1 MRVEGVV
8 NESVKVGDQTQALN
22 ANHARVVPTTRVEC
36 QPRACSANHARV
48 VPTTR
53 VKHHKHEN

>member
-8 NESVKVGDQTQALN
+8 NESVKVGDQNQALN

-36 QPRACSANHARV
+36 QPRTCSANHARV
-48 VPTTR
+48 VSTTR
-53 VKHHKHEN
+53 V

>member
-36 QPRACSANHARV
+36 QPRACSANHARET
-48 VPTTR
+48 PQAR
-53 VKHHKHEN
+53 KLSNKK

>member
-22 ANHARVVPTTRVEC
+22 ANHARVVPTTHVEC
-36 QPRACSANHARV
+36 QPRACSANHARET
-48 VPTTR
+48 PQAR
-53 VKHHKHEN
+53 KLSNKK

>member
-8 NESVKVGDQTQALN
+8 NVSVKVGDQTQALN

-36 QPRACSANHARV
+36 QPRACSANHARET
-48 VPTTR
+48 PQARKLNT
-53 VKHHKHEN
+53 KK

>member
-36 QPRACSANHARV
+36 QPRACSANHARET
-48 VPTTR
+48 PQAR
-53 VKHHKHEN
+53 KLSSKK

>member
-1 MRVEGVV
+1 MRIEGVV

-36 QPRACSANHARV
+36 QPRACSANHARET
-48 VPTTR
+48 PQAR
-53 VKHHKHEN
+53 KLSNKK

>member
-36 QPRACSANHARV
+36 QPRACSANYARET
-48 VPTTR
+48 PQAR
-53 VKHHKHEN
+53 KLSNKK

>member
-36 QPRACSANHARV
+36 QPRACSANHARGV
-48 VPTTR
+48 QTTR

>member
-22 ANHARVVPTTRVEC
+22 ANHARVVLTTRVEC
-36 QPRACSANHARV
+36 QPRACSANYARG
-48 VPTTR
+48 VPTTHVECQLR
-53 VKHHKHEN
+53 A

>member
-1 MRVEGVV
+1 MRVEGVF

-36 QPRACSANHARV
+36 QPRASSANYARG
-48 VPTTR
+48 VPTTHVECQLR
-53 VKHHKHEN
+53 A

>member
-36 QPRACSANHARV
+36 QLRACSANHARET
-48 VPTTR
+48 PQAR
-53 VKHHKHEN
+53 KLSNKK

>member
-8 NESVKVGDQTQALN
+8 NESVKVGDQNQALN

-36 QPRACSANHARV
+36 QPRTCSANHARV
-48 VPTTR
+48 VPTTH
-53 VKHHKHEN
+53 V

>member
-22 ANHARVVPTTRVEC
+22 TNHARVVPTTRVEC
-36 QPRACSANHARV
+36 QPRACSANHARET
-48 VPTTR
+48 PQAR
-53 VKHHKHEN
+53 KLSNKK

>member
-36 QPRACSANHARV
+36 QPRACSANHARETPQV
-48 VPTTR
+48 R
-53 VKHHKHEN
+53 KLSDKK

>member
-36 QPRACSANHARV
+36 QPRACCANHARETPQV
-48 VPTTR
+48 R
-53 VKHHKHEN
+53 KLSDKK

>member
-1 MRVEGVV
+1 MRIEGVV

-36 QPRACSANHARV
+36 QPRACSVNHARV
-48 VPTTR
+48 VSTTR

>member
-8 NESVKVGDQTQALN
+8 NESVKGDQTQALN

-36 QPRACSANHARV
+36 QPRACSANHARET
-48 VPTTR
+48 PQAR
-53 VKHHKHEN
+53 KLSNKK

>member
-8 NESVKVGDQTQALN
+8 NESIKVGDQTQALN

-36 QPRACSANHARV
+36 QPRACSANHARET
-48 VPTTR
+48 PQAR
-53 VKHHKHEN
+53 KLSNKK

>member
-22 ANHARVVPTTRVEC
+22 ANHARIVPTTRVEC
-36 QPRACSANHARV
+36 QPRACSANHARET
-48 VPTTR
+48 PQAR
-53 VKHHKHEN
+53 KLSNKK

>member
-36 QPRACSANHARV
+36 QPRACSANHARET
-48 VPTTR
+48 PQTR
-53 VKHHKHEN
+53 KLSNKK

>member
-1 MRVEGVV
+1 MWVEGVV

-36 QPRACSANHARV
+36 QPRACSANHARET
-48 VPTTR
+48 PQAR
-53 VKHHKHEN
+53 KLSNKK

>member
-36 QPRACSANHARV
+36 QPCACSANHARET
-48 VPTTR
+48 PQAR
-53 VKHHKHEN
+53 KLSNKK

>member
-8 NESVKVGDQTQALN
+8 NESIKVGDQTQALN

-36 QPRACSANHARV
+36 QPRACSVNHARET
-48 VPTTR
+48 PQAR
-53 VKHHKHEN
+53 KLSNKK

>member
-22 ANHARVVPTTRVEC
+22 ANHARVVPTTRMEC
-36 QPRACSANHARV
+36 QPRACSTNHARV

-53 VKHHKHEN
+53 VECQPRA

>member
-8 NESVKVGDQTQALN
+8 NESVKVGNQTQALN

-36 QPRACSANHARV
+36 QPRACSANHARET
-48 VPTTR
+48 PQAR
-53 VKHHKHEN
+53 KLSNKK

>member
-36 QPRACSANHARV
+36 QPRACSVNHARET
-48 VPTTR
+48 PQAR
-53 VKHHKHEN
+53 KLSNKK

>member
-36 QPRACSANHARV
+36 QPRAWSANHARG

-53 VKHHKHEN
+53 VKHHNYEN

>member
-36 QPRACSANHARV
+36 QPQ
-48 VPTTR
+48 
-53 VKHHKHEN
+53 

>member
-36 QPRACSANHARV
+36 QPRACCANHARET
-48 VPTTR
+48 PQAR
-53 VKHHKHEN
+53 KLSNKK

>member
-8 NESVKVGDQTQALN
+8 NESVKVGNQTQALN

-36 QPRACSANHARV
+36 QPRACSANHARETPQV
-48 VPTTR
+48 R
-53 VKHHKHEN
+53 KLSNKK

>member
-22 ANHARVVPTTRVEC
+22 ANHARVVPTMRVEC
-36 QPRACSANHARV
+36 QPRACSANHARET
-48 VPTTR
+48 PQAR
-53 VKHHKHEN
+53 KLSNKK